1 MNNNQLNLIKIRLIQ
16 LYDLENKAIRIKEL
30 IDRHPIDQITKDVA
44 LTSAISC
51 VTQYKQEID
60 FINILLNT
68 K

>member
-44 LTSAISC
+44 LTSAIS
-51 VTQYKQEID
+51 
-60 FINILLNT
+60 
-68 K
+68 